1 MPEPELYET
10 YPFVA
15 PEKYKGKLNGKVV
28 LITGASA
35 GIGSATA
42 KAFAAAGA
50 KVACVARREDKLKSV
65 VDEIKSAGNEAIAVV
80 GDVTKR
86 GGPKEIVSQT
96 ESQLGP
102 VDIVR
107 SDVCCCSRLSAD
119 QCLACEQCRHH
130 ACLVYQ
136 GRR

>member
-15 PEKYKGKLNGKVV
+15 PEKYKGKLSGRVA

-50 KVACVARREDKLKSV
+50 KVACVARREDKLKAV
-65 VDEIKSAGNEAIAVV
+65 VDEIKAAGGEAIAVV
-80 GDVTKR
+80 GDVTKQ
-86 GGPKEIVSQT
+86 GAPKKIVSQT

-107 SDVCCCSRLSAD
+107 
-119 QCLACEQCRHH
+119 
-130 ACLVYQ
+130 
-136 GRR
+136 

>member
-1 MPEPELYET
+1 MPRSGIPEPELYET

-15 PEKYKGKLNGKVV
+15 PEKYKGKLGGKVV

-65 VDEIKSAGNEAIAVV
+65 VDEIKSAGGEAVAVV
-80 GDVTKR
+80 GDVSKR

-96 ESQLGP
+96 ESKLGP

-107 SDVCCCSRLSAD
+107 WDLCCC
-119 QCLACEQCRHH
+119 
-130 ACLVYQ
+130 
-136 GRR
+136 